1 MNLILFGPPG
11 AGKGTQ
17 AKKLSIKY
25 DIPHISTGDILRENV
40 KSETEL
46 GLEAKKYMDKGE
58 LVPDDVLINLIKNR
72 LSEDDTSSGFLLD
85 GYPRTV
91 PQADALDDILDEL
104 DKPVDAVINLDV
116 PDEELVRRLSG
127 RRLCNDCGASY
138 HVEFNPPEKENICDL
153 CGGQLYQ
160 RDDDKKDVILQ
171 RLSVYKKQTYPL
183 IEYYEDKDVLMTID
197 GTGNVDEV
205 LNRINTLLSK

>member
-1 MNLILFGPPG
+1 M
-11 AGKGTQ
+11 
-17 AKKLSIKY
+17 
-25 DIPHISTGDILRENV
+25 RENV
-40 KSETEL
+40 KSKTEL

-91 PQADALDDILDEL
+91 PQADALDDILAQL
-104 DKPVDAVINLDV
+104 DKPIDAVINLDV

-127 RRLCNDCGASY
+127 RRLCNDCGESY
-138 HVEFNPPEKENICDL
+138 HVEFNPPEKENTCDL

-160 RDDDKKDVILQ
+160 RDDDKREVILQ

-183 IEYYEDKDVLMTID
+183 IKYYEDKDVLVTID

-205 LNRINTLLSK
+205 LGRINTLLNEY